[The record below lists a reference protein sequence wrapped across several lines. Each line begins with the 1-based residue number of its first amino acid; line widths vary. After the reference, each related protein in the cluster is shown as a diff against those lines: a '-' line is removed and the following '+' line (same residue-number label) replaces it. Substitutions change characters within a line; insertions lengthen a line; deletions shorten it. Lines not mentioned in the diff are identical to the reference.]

1 METRKITEVFFNWI
15 KIKDSVPQANYKIKD
30 PLYISKM
37 SFLLEGDESLGNQ
50 TYQEWSSDVE
60 VRLAAELDQGA
71 DRISIEEDN
80 LRDYVLVV
88 MFDIACRLAQQ
99 ENMPADEHQL
109 KALTDVQTKII
120 FTSLDSMLF
129 LTNDFPSKYLL
140 SVIDDSITYDD
151 LKGEQEHLLAQCAIQ
166 TITIDFPNI
175 VKDLFIGRLDAL
187 ADLCLLT
194 CDNLML
200 GRYNA
205 SEQARGSQHREAANI
220 KNEPNRKT
228 REYAIKLYNEKSWKT
243 PRAASMK
250 ILNLVRDYGETVGFF
265 FTDDFA
271 AQNRIYS
278 WLLIHKK
285 ESAKCSPART

>member
-1 METRKITEVFFNWI
+1 METRKITEVFINWI
-15 KIKDSVPQANYKIKD
+15 KIKDSVPQTNYKIKD
-30 PLYISKM
+30 PLYLRKM
-37 SFLLEGDESLGNQ
+37 SFLLEGGESLGDQ

-60 VRLAAELDQGA
+60 VRLAAELDQLPAG
-71 DRISIEEDN
+71 INIEEDD

-88 MFDIACRLAQQ
+88 IFDIACRLAQQ
-99 ENMPADEHQL
+99 ENVPADEHQI

-120 FTSLDSMLF
+120 LTSLNSMLF
-129 LTNDFPSKYLL
+129 LTHDFPSKYLL
-140 SVIDDSITYDD
+140 SVIDDSVTFDGS
-151 LKGEQEHLLAQCAIQ
+151 KGEEYYLLALCTIQ
-166 TITIDFPNI
+166 TITIDFPKI
-175 VKDLFIGRLDAL
+175 IKALFIGRLDAL

-228 REYAIKLYNEKSWKT
+228 REYAIKLYNEKSWKN
-243 PRAASMK
+243 PRAASIN
-250 ILNLVRDYGETVGFF
+250 ILALVRGYGETVGFH

-278 WLLIHKK
+278 WLLMHKK
-285 ESAKCSPART
+285 DSPKCSPART

>member
-99 ENMPADEHQL
+99 ENVPADEHQL

-120 FTSLDSMLF
+120 LTSLGSLLF
-129 LTNDFPSKYLL
+129 LTHDFPSKYLL
-140 SVIDDSITYDD
+140 SVIDDSVTYDD
-151 LKGEQEHLLAQCAIQ
+151 SKGEQEHLLAQCVIH

-187 ADLCLLT
+187 ADLCLFT

-228 REYAIKLYNEKSWKT
+228 REYAIKLYNEKSWKN

-250 ILNLVRDYGETVGFF
+250 ILNLVRDYGETVGFL

-271 AQNRIYS
+271 AQNRIYI
-278 WLLIHKK
+278 WLLKHKK
-285 ESAKCSPART
+285 DSEKCLPART